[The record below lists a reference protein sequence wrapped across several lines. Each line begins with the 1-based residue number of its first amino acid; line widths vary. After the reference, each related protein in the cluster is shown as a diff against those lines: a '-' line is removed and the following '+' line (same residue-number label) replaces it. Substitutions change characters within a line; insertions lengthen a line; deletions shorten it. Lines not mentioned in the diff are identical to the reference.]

1 MRFTRKA
8 GTALVAA
15 VVAVGASASYAVA
28 DVSTKATAGA
38 SGEQAKLQALYRQAE
53 ADGGEVTVYMGGDK
67 PGQWDFIAKAFA
79 AQFPG
84 VKIHLVTD
92 LSKIHDARID
102 NQIATHDQVADVAV
116 LQTVQD
122 FDRWESAGQ
131 LLKYRP
137 IGSDEVFDNAKD
149 SQGYWT
155 GVFYGAFA
163 DMVNTKAAGSDPS
176 AFTAADLLKPEFKK
190 KLIFTY
196 PNDDDAVLYD
206 FKLTVDKYGWTWLR
220 SLVAQNPAFVRG
232 TPFSAGPVAAGDY
245 LATLGTAGDPTP
257 NATMIFPANDP
268 FNSWV
273 QHGAI
278 FKNAPHKAAAKLFLS
293 WLTSRTAQQ
302 QLIAPWTWSVRK
314 DVAPPAGLRPLATY
328 HQTDVAGFQAFMSDR
343 DAVERFRSQLQLYV
357 GQVVGPDPADP
368 TNTLGLTPGK
378 F

>member
-1 MRFTRKA
+1 MRFTRKT
-8 GTALVAA
+8 GTALMAA
-15 VVAVGASASYAVA
+15 VVAVGASASYTVA
-28 DVSTKATAGA
+28 EASTPATAGA
-38 SGEQAKLQALYRQAE
+38 SDEQAQLQALYRQAE

-67 PGQWDFIAKAFA
+67 PGQWDFIANAFA

-102 NQIATHDQVADVAV
+102 NQIATHHQVADVAV

-122 FDRWESAGQ
+122 FDRWKRAGQ

-137 IGSDEVFDNAKD
+137 IGSDELFDNAKD
-149 SQGYWT
+149 AQGYWT

-163 DMVNTKAAGSDPS
+163 DMVNTKAAGPDPS
-176 AFTAADLLKPEFKK
+176 AFTAADLLKPQFTN

-232 TPFSAGPVAAGDY
+232 TPFSAAPVAAGDY

-278 FKNAPHKAAAKLFLS
+278 FKNAPHKTAAKLFLS

-302 QLIAPWTWSVRK
+302 QLIAPWTWPVRK
-314 DVAPPAGLRPLATY
+314 DIAPPAGLRPLATY

-343 DAVERFRSQLQLYV
+343 DAVERFRSQVQLYV
-357 GQVVGPDPADP
+357 GQVLGPDPADP
-368 TNTLGLTPGK
+368 TNTLGLTPGT

>member
-1 MRFTRKA
+1 MVLVVEDAHWVDDATRELLLMLARDLPDRF
-8 GTALVAA
+8 ALVL
-15 VVAVGASASYAVA
+15 
-28 DVSTKATAGA
+28 T
-38 SGEQAKLQALYRQAE
+38 YRAE
-53 ADGGEVTVYMGGDK
+53 DGDK

-122 FDRWESAGQ
+122 FDRWKSAGQ

-155 GVFYGAFA
+155 GVFCGAFA

-176 AFTAADLLKPEFKK
+176 AFTAADLLKPEFTK

-232 TPFSAGPVAAGDY
+232 TPFP
-245 LATLGTAGDPTP
+245 
-257 NATMIFPANDP
+257 
-268 FNSWV
+268 
-273 QHGAI
+273 
-278 FKNAPHKAAAKLFLS
+278 
-293 WLTSRTAQQ
+293 
-302 QLIAPWTWSVRK
+302 
-314 DVAPPAGLRPLATY
+314 
-328 HQTDVAGFQAFMSDR
+328 
-343 DAVERFRSQLQLYV
+343 
-357 GQVVGPDPADP
+357 PDPWR
-368 TNTLGLTPGK
+368 PGTTWRRSARRAIRRRTRP
-378 F
+378 

>member
-8 GTALVAA
+8 GTALMAA
-15 VVAVGASASYAVA
+15 VVAVASVSYAVA
-28 DVSTKATAGA
+28 DASTTATAGA
-38 SGEQAKLQALYRQAE
+38 SGEQATLQALYRQAG

-122 FDRWESAGQ
+122 FDRWKSAGQ

-163 DMVNTKAAGSDPS
+163 DM
-176 AFTAADLLKPEFKK
+176 
-190 KLIFTY
+190 
-196 PNDDDAVLYD
+196 
-206 FKLTVDKYGWTWLR
+206 
-220 SLVAQNPAFVRG
+220 
-232 TPFSAGPVAAGDY
+232 
-245 LATLGTAGDPTP
+245 
-257 NATMIFPANDP
+257 
-268 FNSWV
+268 
-273 QHGAI
+273 
-278 FKNAPHKAAAKLFLS
+278 
-293 WLTSRTAQQ
+293 
-302 QLIAPWTWSVRK
+302 
-314 DVAPPAGLRPLATY
+314 
-328 HQTDVAGFQAFMSDR
+328 
-343 DAVERFRSQLQLYV
+343 
-357 GQVVGPDPADP
+357 
-368 TNTLGLTPGK
+368 
-378 F
+378 